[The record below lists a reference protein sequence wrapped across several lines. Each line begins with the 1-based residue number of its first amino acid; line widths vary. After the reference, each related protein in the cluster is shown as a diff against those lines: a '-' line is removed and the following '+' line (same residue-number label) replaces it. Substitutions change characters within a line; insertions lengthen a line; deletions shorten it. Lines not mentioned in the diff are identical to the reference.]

1 MDSATLEKALTRAN
15 NLINSFKNDSAY
27 NLLSPILEQLVKER
41 RADSPMGLKVQLA
54 AATALEH
61 DDQDSL
67 AMPLLLKIREISE
80 KKALW
85 ETYTKTC
92 IALANLHETLDQK
105 GESLEDLRRAQ
116 SILKQNNLD
125 NLYPGFAVRMASW
138 HRVFGDR
145 DSALFYAREVLRTAP
160 AFNQILEE
168 AIGHM
173 LMNLLIA
180 DSSSTEA
187 LEHCFAAIKIYQQL
201 EDYTGCSAMFNGIA
215 KLYFRGGAFPKA
227 LHYNDSIIFYSQK
240 SINYGYERD
249 ASLFEA
255 YKFRADIY
263 RELRQMDS
271 AWFYLK
277 EGSKLEKA
285 FLESREHEKV
295 IEIEARYDDE
305 KNTQRIATQ
314 ARIIQ

>member
-125 NLYPGFAVRMASW
+125 NLYP
-138 HRVFGDR
+138 
-145 DSALFYAREVLRTAP
+145 
-160 AFNQILEE
+160 
-168 AIGHM
+168 
-173 LMNLLIA
+173 
-180 DSSSTEA
+180 
-187 LEHCFAAIKIYQQL
+187 
-201 EDYTGCSAMFNGIA
+201 
-215 KLYFRGGAFPKA
+215 
-227 LHYNDSIIFYSQK
+227 
-240 SINYGYERD
+240 
-249 ASLFEA
+249 
-255 YKFRADIY
+255 
-263 RELRQMDS
+263 
-271 AWFYLK
+271 
-277 EGSKLEKA
+277 
-285 FLESREHEKV
+285 
-295 IEIEARYDDE
+295 
-305 KNTQRIATQ
+305 
-314 ARIIQ
+314 